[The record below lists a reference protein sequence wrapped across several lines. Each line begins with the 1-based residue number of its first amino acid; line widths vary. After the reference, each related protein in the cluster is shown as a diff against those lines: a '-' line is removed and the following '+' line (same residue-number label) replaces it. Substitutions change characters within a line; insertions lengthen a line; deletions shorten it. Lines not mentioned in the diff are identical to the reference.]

1 MSREDLLQKRL
12 ELLEAGESLQ
22 ECLADL
28 HPEEAELLRLAFT
41 LRQAPVPVQEPD
53 VVTAQRSRLV
63 SLASK
68 EGRLKPAVP
77 TAVISRPWTSLHH
90 WMQRRS
96 AYDWTLV
103 AGLVPA
109 VAILIFALLVGGINS
124 SAEVATIADAGRG
137 ESAVLES
144 ESDAATDTE
153 TPDVAAEP
161 DNATATTTN
170 DGEPANVVAEAPQ
183 TQIFIPTVANP
194 LVHDAK
200 TATVQEVQGLVEI
213 QAEDGSWE
221 LVKRTGSL
229 IAGQRVRTGTLSSAT
244 MVFYDGSQ
252 ASIGP
257 NTEISVDQLDALR
270 PENGFRTVVMT
281 QYLGESEHQVAFRND
296 AGSRYEVKT
305 PTGSG
310 IARGTIF
317 QVLVTAEQTAHYS
330 VEEGAV
336 QVSNAGSSVLVRAR
350 QMTVFNADET
360 PAAPSFFVTGEGELT
375 GKGATWF
382 IGGQEFSLSDSVI
395 IIGDPQVGDTVF
407 VRGRLLSGGTL
418 VADLIVLL
426 HSAPE
431 NHFTIVGEV
440 DSIDNVLREWMVA
453 GQTVAITD
461 TTDIDADIIVGSLVR
476 VRGIVE
482 EDGDLLALDI
492 DLIEVAAEGYP
503 FEFTGVVEDI
513 EMIGDEEI
521 WTISGVMI
529 KVDDDTEVDPDI
541 DDGDGSLVKVE
552 GYILD
557 DGTWLADEIEL
568 IETLEAR
575 FVFTGIVENI
585 DPWRVNGRDFLLDDH
600 VEKDDGID
608 VGS

>member
-1 MSREDLLQKRL
+1 
-12 ELLEAGESLQ
+12 
-22 ECLADL
+22 
-28 HPEEAELLRLAFT
+28 
-41 LRQAPVPVQEPD
+41 
-53 VVTAQRSRLV
+53 
-63 SLASK
+63 
-68 EGRLKPAVP
+68 
-77 TAVISRPWTSLHH
+77 
-90 WMQRRS
+90 
-96 AYDWTLV
+96 
-103 AGLVPA
+103 
-109 VAILIFALLVGGINS
+109 
-124 SAEVATIADAGRG
+124 
-137 ESAVLES
+137 
-144 ESDAATDTE
+144 
-153 TPDVAAEP
+153 
-161 DNATATTTN
+161 
-170 DGEPANVVAEAPQ
+170 VVAEAPQ

-513 EMIGDEEI
+513 EMHLAGRRNR
-521 WTISGVMI
+521 
-529 KVDDDTEVDPDI
+529 VD
-541 DDGDGSLVKVE
+541 
-552 GYILD
+552 
-557 DGTWLADEIEL
+557 
-568 IETLEAR
+568 
-575 FVFTGIVENI
+575 
-585 DPWRVNGRDFLLDDH
+585 
-600 VEKDDGID
+600 
-608 VGS
+608 